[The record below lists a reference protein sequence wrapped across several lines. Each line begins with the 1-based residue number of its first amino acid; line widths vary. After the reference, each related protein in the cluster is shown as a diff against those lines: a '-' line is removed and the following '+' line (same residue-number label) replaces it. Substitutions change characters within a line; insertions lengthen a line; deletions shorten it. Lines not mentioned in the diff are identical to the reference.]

1 MADITTPPADR
12 LVRHADLL
20 AAGWTRDEVRAQVRA
35 GSLIPVYRGAYVRAA
50 DQLTGRRTAAGPPA
64 PDPARPTSMTP
75 EGRRTQELLLINA
88 VAGRSP
94 GLVVSHR
101 SAALVH
107 GLPVMATSQPAV
119 HLTRRARSGARLS
132 SRRVVH
138 AGPLEP
144 DEVVTVCGLSVTSIA
159 RTLVDLAREHYGRA
173 ALAAADAALHHQLV
187 GAEAVRAALL
197 AARNRSGIG
206 RARHLLRL
214 ADGRSESFGESALR
228 LALIDVGLPTP
239 ELQVVVRDR
248 AGAFLGRVDLA
259 YPDFGLIIEFDGEVK
274 YRDLVPSGQ
283 TVRDVVMAERRRE
296 KLLLDAGF
304 VVLRIVWADIR
315 DSTALAAR
323 VREAMVRGRRAVAAG
338 LITGTLTVSAA
349 ITIG

>member
-1 MADITTPPADR
+1 M
-12 LVRHADLL
+12 
-20 AAGWTRDEVRAQVRA
+20 
-35 GSLIPVYRGAYVRAA
+35 
-50 DQLTGRRTAAGPPA
+50 
-64 PDPARPTSMTP
+64 
-75 EGRRTQELLLINA
+75 
-88 VAGRSP
+88 
-94 GLVVSHR
+94 
-101 SAALVH
+101 
-107 GLPVMATSQPAV
+107 
-119 HLTRRARSGARLS
+119 
-132 SRRVVH
+132 VH

-144 DEVVTVCGLSVTSIA
+144 DEVVTVCGLPVTSIA

-206 RARHLLRL
+206 RARRLLRL
-214 ADGRSESFGESALR
+214 ATVEARASGMALR

-283 TVRDVVMAERRRE
+283 TARDVVMAERRRE
-296 KLLLDAGF
+296 KHCWTQVSSSCASSGPIFATRRRWLPESG
-304 VVLRIVWADIR
+304 RRWQ
-315 DSTALAAR
+315 
-323 VREAMVRGRRAVAAG
+323 GRRAVAAG
-338 LITGTLTVSAA
+338 LITGTMTVSAA